1 MSEDEEDLYQSN
13 EILSHKAETQ
23 PVNLICIMN
32 ESLSDLRVVG
42 DFSTN
47 QEYLPFINSLTK
59 NTVKGNLCMPVFG
72 SMTSNSEFEFLTG
85 DSVAMLPS
93 NSIAYQF
100 NVQPNTW
107 SMVSTVRAQGYRAV
121 AMHPYPGENWNRKT
135 CYANM
140 GFDEFLD
147 WDFFEGSEQ
156 LRYYTSDQGDFEK
169 VIQVVEEKE
178 DPKDKLF
185 IFNVTMQN
193 HGGYEGRFDE
203 FDQTV
208 WLTGDMEGKY
218 PKADQYLSLV
228 KRSDDA
234 FAYLLD
240 YFSHSDE
247 PTMIVMFGDHQPSVE
262 DEFFDEIYGTPS
274 SEVPVKDRLMWY
286 ETPFVIWTN
295 YDQPPKDMG
304 KLGAVYLS
312 SYVLKLAGL
321 DMPLYNQ
328 FLLNM
333 SQIYPVL
340 HFLGFYDK
348 EGNYQSWSEAESE
361 DNPNRKQVLDY
372 ETMAYDHSIDN
383 YKDSTLFT
391 VREKHDDTEE

>member
-1 MSEDEEDLYQSN
+1 
-13 EILSHKAETQ
+13 
-23 PVNLICIMN
+23 
-32 ESLSDLRVVG
+32 
-42 DFSTN
+42 
-47 QEYLPFINSLTK
+47 
-59 NTVKGNLCMPVFG
+59 MPVFG

-169 VIQVVEEKE
+169 VIQAVEEKE
-178 DPKDKLF
+178 YPQDKLF

-193 HGGYEGRFDE
+193 HGGYEGTFDE

-295 YDQPPKDMG
+295 YDQPSKDMG

-333 SQIYPVL
+333 SQTYPVL